1 MFSIK
6 IKSIKSYVKSPQVV
20 NSSKAINQLKS
31 KRFKNK

>member
-6 IKSIKSYVKSPQVV
+6 IKSIKSYEKSPQIV
-20 NSSKAINQLKS
+20 NYSKTINQLKS